1 MYNITLVI
9 LGQRLKS
16 IREYLKYTQAQLAE
30 KLECKQ
36 NAISNLELGK
46 GGSIALLF
54 KLLNL
59 YSDFVYIDLI
69 FSEKF
74 YLFSNNE
81 KDEAKKASYTSV
93 IAEIIQQSKGL
104 YFERIESATELARK
118 ELDEN
123 MQRAI
128 DLLNT

>member
-1 MYNITLVI
+1 MYNITLAV

-54 KLLNL
+54 KLLNF
-59 YSDFVYIDLI
+59 YSDYVYIDLI

-81 KDEAKKASYTSV
+81 KDEAKKASYSSL
-93 IAEIIQQSKGL
+93 IAEIILQSKGQ
-104 YFERIESATELARK
+104 YFERIESATKLAKR

-123 MQRAI
+123 LQRAI